1 MDIKAEVT
9 KIVNKVIGKSSFLDV
24 CFFDAQVLSV
34 LRQIDYIHKTY
45 EFKSSP
51 LEFLEI
57 KSVRALFDT
66 VKKYSPGFSS
76 DYKSFC
82 DSMYTAFCPDILKNN
97 TFTKDE
103 ALKIF
108 NKTKE
113 ISGLNFSAAPDIFD
127 NNKISY
133 GRIFS
138 EIIKAVKSAS
148 EKLKYSE
155 SELMANL
162 NGAIYLLS
170 GETVINRGL
179 SIIGMNKRAKDVLSF
194 LTTMERV
201 FKIKINYAEIT
212 TGDIFTNVYKL
223 LREQRPDFNFNKAVV
238 EQEIMAVAAKIFND
252 SNILL
257 NLINALEA
265 KYKISLSKD
274 DSIFAGSFEAFI
286 NVVSRAIKEQQPSVV
301 TAEVS
306 LDVMTF
312 ASDFMSRRNIKVA
325 DPKLTNAIENKFIAD
340 IEKKFR
346 VTFSV
351 FDLLEITGLESTIK
365 IVERLVKK
373 QKINEKYPGLLP
385 EAATDLGL
393 YVRREIIRTSRDN
406 MIIGSEMMTTSFEG
420 LDFPRKLDSMLSI
433 EVVVQLE
440 KNFKIKIPEDK
451 LSAIKSID
459 DMSALVEK
467 LVNEKNRTGQP
478 QLPPVETKDRI

>member
-9 KIVNKVIGKSSFLDV
+9 KIVNKVIGKSSFLDI
-24 CFFDAQVLSV
+24 CFFDALVLSA
-34 LRQIDYIHKTY
+34 LKQIDYIQKTY

-57 KSVRALFDT
+57 KSVKQLYET
-66 VKKYSPGFSS
+66 IKKYSPGFNT
-76 DYKSFC
+76 DFKSFC
-82 DSMYTAFCPDILKNN
+82 DALYAGFCPDILKNN

-103 ALKIF
+103 ASNAVL
-108 NKTKE
+108 KTKE
-113 ISGLNFSAAPDIFD
+113 ISGLDFIVPQGFE
-127 NNKISY
+127 NNKITYS
-133 GRIFS
+133 RIFS
-138 EIIKAVKSAS
+138 EIIKSVKTAPQ
-148 EKLKYSE
+148 KLKYSE

-162 NGAIYLLS
+162 NGAIYSLY
-170 GETVINRGL
+170 GEAVLNRGL
-179 SIIGMNKRAKDVLSF
+179 SLVNVSRRCKDVISF
-194 LTTMERV
+194 LTTLERV
-201 FKIKINYAEIT
+201 FKIKVNYAEVS

-238 EQEIMAVAAKIFND
+238 EQEIMAIAAKIFND

-257 NLINALEA
+257 NLINAIEA

-286 NVVSRAIKEQQPSVV
+286 NVVSRAVKEQQPSV
-301 TAEVS
+301 AAADVS

-312 ASDFMSRRNIKVA
+312 ASDFMSRQNIKVA
-325 DPKLTNAIENKFIAD
+325 NPKLTNAIENKFISD

-385 EAATDLGL
+385 EAASELNL
-393 YVRREIIRTSRDN
+393 FVRREIIRTSRDN
-406 MIIGSEMMTTSFEG
+406 MIIGSEMMNTSMEG

-440 KNFKIKIPEDK
+440 KNFKIKIPEEK
-451 LSAIKSID
+451 LHAIKTID
-459 DMSALVEK
+459 DMASLVEK
-467 LVNEKNRTGQP
+467 LLEDKSRQA
-478 QLPPVETKDRI
+478 QLPSIETKDRL

>member
-9 KIVNKVIGKSSFLDV
+9 KIVNKVIGKSSFLDI
-24 CFFDAQVLSV
+24 CFFDALVLSA
-34 LRQIDYIHKTY
+34 LKQIDYIQKTY

-57 KSVRALFDT
+57 KSVKQLYET
-66 VKKYSPGFSS
+66 VKKYSPGFNT
-76 DYKSFC
+76 DFKSFC
-82 DSMYTAFCPDILKNN
+82 DALYAGFCPDILKNN

-103 ALKIF
+103 ASNAVL
-108 NKTKE
+108 KTKE
-113 ISGLNFSAAPDIFD
+113 ISGLDFIVPQGFE
-127 NNKISY
+127 NNKITYS
-133 GRIFS
+133 RIFS
-138 EIIKAVKSAS
+138 EIIKSVKTAPQ
-148 EKLKYSE
+148 KLKYSE

-162 NGAIYLLS
+162 NGAIYSLY
-170 GETVINRGL
+170 GEAVLNRGL
-179 SIIGMNKRAKDVLSF
+179 SLVNVSRRCKDVISF
-194 LTTMERV
+194 LTTLERV
-201 FKIKINYAEIT
+201 FKIKVNYAEVS

-238 EQEIMAVAAKIFND
+238 EQEIMAIAAKIFND

-257 NLINALEA
+257 NLINAIEA

-286 NVVSRAIKEQQPSVV
+286 NVVSRAVKEQQPSV
-301 TAEVS
+301 AAADVS

-312 ASDFMSRRNIKVA
+312 ASDFMSRQNIKVA
-325 DPKLTNAIENKFIAD
+325 NPKLTNAIENKFISD

-385 EAATDLGL
+385 EAASELNL
-393 YVRREIIRTSRDN
+393 FVRREIIRTSRDN
-406 MIIGSEMMTTSFEG
+406 MIIGSEMMNTSMEG

-440 KNFKIKIPEDK
+440 KNFKIKIPEEK
-451 LSAIKSID
+451 LHAIKTID
-459 DMSALVEK
+459 DMASLVEK
-467 LVNEKNRTGQP
+467 LLEDKGRQA
-478 QLPPVETKDRI
+478 QLPSIETKDRL

>member
-24 CFFDAQVLSV
+24 CFFDALVLSA
-34 LRQIDYIHKTY
+34 LKQIDYIQKTY

-57 KSVRALFDT
+57 KSVKQLYET
-66 VKKYSPGFSS
+66 VKKYSPGFSA
-76 DYKSFC
+76 DFKSFC
-82 DSMYTAFCPDILKNN
+82 EAFYANFCPDILKNN

-103 ALKIF
+103 ASNAAL
-108 NKTKE
+108 KTKE
-113 ISGLNFSAAPDIFD
+113 LSGLDFNVPQGFET
-127 NNKISY
+127 NKITYSK
-133 GRIFS
+133 IFS
-138 EIIKAVKSAS
+138 EIIKSVKAS
-148 EKLKYSE
+148 PQKLKYSE

-162 NGAIYLLS
+162 NGAIYSLY
-170 GETVINRGL
+170 GEAVLNRGISL
-179 SIIGMNKRAKDVLSF
+179 VNVSRRCKDVISF
-194 LTTMERV
+194 LTTLERV
-201 FKIKINYAEIT
+201 FKIKVNYAEVSS
-212 TGDIFTNVYKL
+212 GDIFTNVYKL

-257 NLINALEA
+257 NLINAIEA

-286 NVVSRAIKEQQPSVV
+286 NVVSRAVKEQQPSV
-301 TAEVS
+301 AAADVS

-312 ASDFMSRRNIKVA
+312 ASDFMSRQNIKVA
-325 DPKLTNAIENKFIAD
+325 NPKLTNAIENKFISD

-385 EAATDLGL
+385 EAASELNL
-393 YVRREIIRTSRDN
+393 FVRREIIRTSRDN
-406 MIIGSEMMTTSFEG
+406 MIIGSEMMNTSMEG

-440 KNFKIKIPEDK
+440 KNFKIKIPEEK
-451 LSAIKSID
+451 LHAIKTID
-459 DMSALVEK
+459 DMSSLVEK
-467 LVNEKNRTGQP
+467 LLEDKNRQA
-478 QLPPVETKDRI
+478 QLPSIETKDRL